1 MVGTYDLQQF
11 ALAQCAFTINHAD
24 LTDNARKAAFGR
36 VHNMYIFT
44 DLPPQPSEWTAKQLK
59 ALNRLLR
66 SLLNSAVSWDA
77 FQYIVQH
84 HILTDPWLMSLKQ
97 SNQYDQFPLVLATCF
112 NWQYRTAEGNFPN
125 TMEEYF
131 MWRHIPYVTLEE
143 DSSRETSSAS
153 LALFLKQ
160 WWIRNDR
167 VRSGGPP
174 LSHEANDFDFSR
186 VSDAERAAAREE
198 QRRHRSP
205 REHSP
210 LPPMLDNVLVEAA
223 RCKRCVN
230 DGRDE
235 CRVPFAKTCCHRCMR
250 RKVNCSLTDQ
260 RASEAVDSPRASL
273 APVLQ
278 NNSAPDSLPRARSSS
293 RSPAPSPSHSPSR
306 SVTRS
311 TPASPPNV
319 VSDSSSPLPAGR
331 IASAQ
336 SHSPASSASPS
347 TVSVVQMMDV
357 DPVSPGTSSSVDAG
371 AGPSNFGAHRVARR
385 KLNELDTDAI
395 IRDVKRSSDLPMAER
410 LNVHQGVIARL
421 INEVARLRG
430 ALQATKKKRARY
442 GGDEDD

>member
-24 LTDNARKAAFGR
+24 LTDNTRKAAFGR

-97 SNQYDQFPLVLATCF
+97 SNQYDQFPL
-112 NWQYRTAEGNFPN
+112 YRTAEGNFPN

-131 MWRHIPYVTLEE
+131 MWRRIPYVTLEE
-143 DSSRETSSAS
+143 DSSRETRSAS

-186 VSDAERAAAREE
+186 VSDAERATAREE

-223 RCKRCVN
+223 RCK
-230 DGRDE
+230 
-235 CRVPFAKTCCHRCMR
+235 R

-336 SHSPASSASPS
+336 SQSPASSASPS
-347 TVSVVQMMDV
+347 TVSVAQMMDV

-371 AGPSNFGAHRVARR
+371 AGPSSFGAHRVARR
-385 KLNELDTDAI
+385 KLNELDTNAI

>member
-66 SLLNSAVSWDA
+66 SLLNSAVSWDT

-112 NWQYRTAEGNFPN
+112 NWQR
-125 TMEEYF
+125 
-131 MWRHIPYVTLEE
+131 IPYVTLEE
-143 DSSRETSSAS
+143 DSSRETRSAS

-160 WWIRNDR
+160 WWIRKSSCVARLWTHARAARLQATTVSGPVDR
-167 VRSGGPP
+167 
-174 LSHEANDFDFSR
+174 LSHMRPTTSTSAI
-186 VSDAERAAAREE
+186 VSDAERAAARKNNEGIAAPG
-198 QRRHRSP
+198 SIP
-205 REHSP
+205 AAA
-210 LPPMLDNVLVEAA
+210 MLDNVGALREDVLSPLYEEEGQLLA
-223 RCKRCVN
+223 
-230 DGRDE
+230 
-235 CRVPFAKTCCHRCMR
+235 H
-250 RKVNCSLTDQ
+250 DQ

-385 KLNELDTDAI
+385 NSTSSTP
-395 IRDVKRSSDLPMAER
+395 VRSSAMGDRAA
-410 LNVHQGVIARL
+410 HQRGRQIA
-421 INEVARLRG
+421 G
-430 ALQATKKKRARY
+430 CLQATKKKRARY